1 MTDHMSVPERA
12 FDFWVGEWDVQRS
25 DTGELVGRNSIT
37 PLHGGRV
44 LAESYTTSSGGFSG
58 SSLNG
63 FDSERGRWHQ
73 CWMDSSGLV
82 LDLYGGLVDGEMVM
96 SAESESGR
104 SERISWTPLADGSI
118 RQHWQQSS
126 DQGVT
131 WLTVF
136 DGMYRRRA
144 QSVEH

>member
-1 MTDHMSVPERA
+1 MEMPGPERG
-12 FDFWVGEWDVQRS
+12 FDFWVGEWDVHRS
-25 DTGELVGRNSIT
+25 DTDELVGRNSIIQ
-37 PLHGGRV
+37 LHGGRV

-82 LDLYGGLVDGEMVM
+82 LDLYGGSVDGEMVM
-96 SAESESGR
+96 SGESENGR
-104 SERISWTPLADGSI
+104 SERISWTLLADGSV
-118 RQHWQQSS
+118 RHHWQQSD

-136 DGMYRRRA
+136 DGTYRRRSPA
-144 QSVEH
+144 